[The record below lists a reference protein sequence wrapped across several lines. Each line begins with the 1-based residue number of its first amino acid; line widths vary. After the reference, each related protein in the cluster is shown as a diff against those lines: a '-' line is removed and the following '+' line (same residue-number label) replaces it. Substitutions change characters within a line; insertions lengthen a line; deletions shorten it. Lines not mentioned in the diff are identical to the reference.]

1 MLSAMTSIASLD
13 VLVVDDHGAVREGL
27 HALLEQTPGLEP
39 AGAAANGR
47 EAIALANESRPRV
60 VILDV
65 HLPGEDGLSLCLRL
79 KSATDPPA
87 VILYSAFADERLAVR
102 GIVAGADAVV
112 PKSED
117 PDVLCRVAFEV
128 ARGNRPIL
136 EISADGLRD
145 ASARLHPEDLPVIG
159 MLVHG
164 TPPDEI
170 ASTLSVT
177 YSWLTARRWAML
189 AALAE
194 RVSSPDGP

>member
-1 MLSAMTSIASLD
+1 MTSLATLD

-27 HALLEQTPGLEP
+27 HALLDQTPGLEP

-47 EAIALANESRPRV
+47 EAIALVQEGRPRA

-79 KSATDPPA
+79 KSALDPPA
-87 VILYSAFADERLAVR
+87 VVLYSAFADERLAAR

-112 PKSED
+112 AKDED
-117 PDVLCRVAFEV
+117 PDVLCRVVFEV
-128 ARGNRPIL
+128 ARGQRPIL
-136 EISADGLRD
+136 DISADALRD

-170 ASTLSVT
+170 ASTLGVT
-177 YSWLTARRWAML
+177 HSWLTARRWAML
-189 AALAE
+189 TSLAATA
-194 RVSSPDGP
+194 SAP

>member
-1 MLSAMTSIASLD
+1 MLPAMTSLASLD

-27 HALLEQTPGLEP
+27 HALLAQTPGLEP

-47 EAIALANESRPRV
+47 EAIALVTETRPRV

-136 EISADGLRD
+136 DISADGLRD

-164 TPPDEI
+164 TPPGDI
-170 ASTLSVT
+170 AKTLGVT

-194 RVSSPDGP
+194 RTPSVDAL